1 MSFVV
6 AYLFQL
12 SLCCF
17 YFRTYSLMCNFLFD
31 TYFPL
36 SLKTTSNLTCSILL
50 ALCVYSGVSVT
61 LWKPHFLIFVFPQ
74 KTVFP
79 WQTGLSDIGLKLLV
93 TYQAKGKIACA
104 CISLFLSAVVFDSV
118 VFVVQGHREHSL
130 REFSFNYFVL
140 VVEDWGYVTLK
151 IHCFSN

>member
-104 CISLFLSAVVFDSV
+104 CISFFCLQQFSIQWSLWFRDTENILLENSALIILYWLWRTGDM
-118 VFVVQGHREHSL
+118 
-130 REFSFNYFVL
+130 
-140 VVEDWGYVTLK
+140 
-151 IHCFSN
+151 